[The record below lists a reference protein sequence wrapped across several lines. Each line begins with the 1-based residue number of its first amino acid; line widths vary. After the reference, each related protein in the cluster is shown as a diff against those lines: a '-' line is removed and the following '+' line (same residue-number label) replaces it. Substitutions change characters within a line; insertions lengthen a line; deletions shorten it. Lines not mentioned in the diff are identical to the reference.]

1 MPLFDA
7 PKPEIPKRR
16 YYAKINEP
24 LAITTEKY
32 AEFLQTDGVDLVT
45 REHAP
50 VTHPCSTLDRLLD
63 VKEAAALLNVP
74 VSWIY
79 QHVRAR
85 TEDKLP
91 HLKLGKYLRFSA
103 LALTRWLE
111 GRRIGSQTRLA
122 VDQSSHIEAHRR

>member
-1 MPLFDA
+1 LL
-7 PKPEIPKRR
+7 I
-16 YYAKINEP
+16 
-24 LAITTEKY
+24 
-32 AEFLQTDGVDLVT
+32 

-50 VTHPCSTLDRLLD
+50 VTHPCSTFDRLLD

-103 LALTRWLE
+103 LALTKWLE
-111 GRRIGSQTRLA
+111 SRQIGSQTRPL
-122 VDQSSHIEAHRR
+122 VVQTSHIEAHG